1 MHTIIHRVSG
11 LQINDQTVLVV
22 ITSRQHRQVA
32 FESCEFIMDFLKTQA
47 PFWKKEYA
55 ASSSQ

>member
-1 MHTIIHRVSG
+1 VSG